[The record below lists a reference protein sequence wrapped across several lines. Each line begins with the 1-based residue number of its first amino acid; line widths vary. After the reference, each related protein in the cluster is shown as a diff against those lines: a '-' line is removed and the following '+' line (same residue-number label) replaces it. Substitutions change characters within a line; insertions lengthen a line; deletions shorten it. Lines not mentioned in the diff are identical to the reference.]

1 MVIVGTSAE
10 TAPTVPKDN
19 ATVDRRIDVVVATTA
34 VSLRPVDRIAPAV
47 RVVVQ
52 VSGAIETIVADTRAA
67 MTVAD
72 HRPAKTV
79 AGIGVATTVA
89 DHRPATTVAVNAGPM
104 IVAPSRD
111 VATIAVPVGDR
122 IVVVAKVVSGR
133 GAGVKQWG
141 SSVATRVPTS
151 RTSRTRWS
159 RRSSIRPC
167 AAIC

>member
-52 VSGAIETIVADTRAA
+52 VSGAIATIVAANAPTIAADIRAA
-67 MTVAD
+67 MIVVDPRAAT
-72 HRPAKTV
+72 TV
-79 AGIGVATTVA
+79 AGIGV
-89 DHRPATTVAVNAGPM
+89 ATTVAVNAGPM

-111 VATIAVPVGDR
+111 VATIAERAGDR
-122 IVVVAKVVSGR
+122 IVVVARVVSGR
-133 GAGVKQWG
+133 GAVAKQWDN
-141 SSVATRVPTS
+141 SVATRVPTS

>member
-52 VSGAIETIVADTRAA
+52 VSGAIATIAADIRAA
-67 MTVAD
+67 MIVVDPRAAT
-72 HRPAKTV
+72 TV
-79 AGIGVATTVA
+79 AGIGA
-89 DHRPATTVAVNAGPM
+89 ATTVAVNAGPM
-104 IVAPSRD
+104 IVGPSRD
-111 VATIAVPVGDR
+111 VATIVERAGDR
-122 IVVVAKVVSGR
+122 IVVVARVVSGR
-133 GAGVKQWG
+133 GAVAKQWD

>member
-52 VSGAIETIVADTRAA
+52 VSGAIETIVAANAPTIAADTRAA

-79 AGIGVATTVA
+79 AGIGV
-89 DHRPATTVAVNAGPM
+89 ATTVAVNAGPM